1 MGDSTLTDCFI
12 TIGLATFF
20 NVNPNTKKG
29 NILSREMDIKVWEC
43 STLANN
49 AKVSPFVHDSRL

>member
-1 MGDSTLTDCFI
+1 MTDCFI

-20 NVNPNTKKG
+20 NVNPKTKKG
-29 NILSREMDIKVWEC
+29 DILPRKMDIKVWEC
-43 STLANN
+43 PPLANN

>member
-1 MGDSTLTDCFI
+1 MTDCFI

-29 NILSREMDIKVWEC
+29 NILPRKMDIKVWEC
-43 STLANN
+43 SPLANN